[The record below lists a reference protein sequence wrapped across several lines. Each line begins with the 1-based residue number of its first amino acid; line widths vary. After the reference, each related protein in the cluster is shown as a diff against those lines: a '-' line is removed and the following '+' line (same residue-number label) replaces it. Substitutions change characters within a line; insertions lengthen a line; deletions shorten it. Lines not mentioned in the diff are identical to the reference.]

1 MDRTKT
7 VACLSVAC
15 LTLLIWSGCS
25 RKPAA
30 IVVGSKNFTE
40 QVLLGEILAQHIER
54 RLGLAVER
62 KLNLGGTLLAHQA
75 LTSGAIDLY
84 PEYTGTALTAVL
96 KRQPLKDPAGVLTL
110 VRDAYRLQWHLNWLR
125 PLGFNNTFA
134 MIVRGETARSGK
146 LTSLS
151 QAAARQSAW
160 KLGVGYEFTQR
171 PDGLAGLLKTYNLRP
186 AGDPVTMDLGLLYA
200 ALKSRKVDLIAAS
213 STDGLIA
220 VLDVAVLEDD
230 RHYFPPY
237 ECAVVAREDTLA
249 RYAGLR
255 DALEQLSGRLSD
267 QAMRKLNF
275 GVDGEHRPPAQVAS
289 QFLDSAF
296 GARR

>member
-1 MDRTKT
+1 MIASASCGQT
-7 VACLSVAC
+7 
-15 LTLLIWSGCS
+15 SGN
-25 RKPAA
+25 RP
-30 IVVGSKNFTE
+30 
-40 QVLLGEILAQHIER
+40 QYP
-54 RLGLAVER
+54 
-62 KLNLGGTLLAHQA
+62 QA
-75 LTSGAIDLY
+75 LVHVFIDFFFSSRRRHTRSDRDWSSDVCSSDL
-84 PEYTGTALTAVL
+84 
-96 KRQPLKDPAGVLTL
+96 Q
-110 VRDAYRLQWHLNWLR
+110 VRDTYQRQWHLDWLR

-134 MIVRGETARSGK
+134 MIVRGETARGGK

-151 QAAARQSAW
+151 QAAARQSW
-160 KLGVGYEFTQR
+160 NLGVGYEFTQR

-186 AGDPVTMDLGLLYA
+186 AGAPVTMDLGLLYA

-213 STDGLIA
+213 STDGLVS
-220 VLDVAVLEDD
+220 VLDVAVLDDD

-237 ECAVVAREDTLA
+237 ECAVVAREDALA
-249 RYAGLR
+249 RHAGLR